1 MGGLTMAQTGEIRIP
16 RHATAREGQGRSAKL
31 PLSNWRSTRA
41 YVLLAPPGT
50 GKTEAMK
57 AEAAAHNQSPFVE
70 AHLMMRPG
78 WRAPTLAEG
87 QALYIDGLDEAR
99 ASNVGGHRNR
109 PLDEICTKLIEMG
122 SPPFRLSCRE
132 ADWIEALDH
141 GAIKLLA
148 AERDVVELRLEPL
161 NEQEI
166 RQILEDALVQADAV
180 DRFWHQAQQQGL
192 LPVMGNALF
201 LRLMIASAG
210 STGQLPAT
218 RAQTFAAACEKL
230 ASEDNLV
237 HRMAKRDSAPN
248 TCELL
253 RRAGTLCAVQLLS
266 GAEAWSD
273 GVADGINELALNAL
287 PLDIPTKD
295 LRAALATKLF
305 KTDGDRIQAAHRS
318 IAEYLGAREIARRM
332 GESSLPVARVMALM
346 CAEDGG
352 VAPSLRGLHAWLA
365 VHSHEHRQTFIA
377 HDPLGVVLYGDV
389 SHFSINEK
397 IQLLQGLEGE
407 AKQFAWFRNGDWA
420 DHPFGGLGTA
430 DMQQTYQGFF
440 ENPDRS
446 EAHQSMLHCVFDAIA
461 HGQPLP
467 DLLPALDRVVRDHS
481 HTPYTRTKS
490 AVAWLAQARLLSLD
504 MQTALTWL
512 CDVRQ
517 GVIDDPQDQLAGT
530 LLEAL
535 YPDHIAPSEV
545 MQHFRPP
552 KAAYFHGSYSGFWRR
567 ELIPRTP
574 TVALRILA
582 DGLADLSPNIDSLR
596 SHFEMPRVMGK
607 IIDAALNS
615 LAEPIDAPRVLRWLT
630 ACVDEHGFWSL
641 KGDEGQEIRDWLSAH
656 PQVQKSVL
664 TLALPTSTPP
674 HFWEASQL
682 LHGARLPRDWHRW
695 LLTLATQT
703 SSEAIAKWC
712 VEQAAHQ
719 AINPSVDSDITVRD
733 VEDWCEAQR
742 PKWPAADAWRE
753 AIWSWPIDAAQGE
766 YWRNQEEWRTKEML
780 QQVKRR
786 ERITPHL
793 EAMAAGTAPPGL
805 YHQMAMSYLDR
816 YTDIHGATPE
826 DRLCD
831 YLGDAALLPVALE
844 GMKKV
849 LDRTGLP
856 EVSAVLQAGREL
868 RMHPLDSACL
878 IGAELVASEDPD
890 ATKGWP
896 DELLERL
903 VAMWLTDGTGN
914 VPTWYSSIVRS
925 RVDLVSQVFTQY
937 VQGMLRQRA
946 EGSITGLWALNSDEG
961 SAELAKRCVPAIL
974 ETFPAKANQAQLSHL
989 NQSLLPAAI
998 RHVDKHALLDII
1010 QTRLKLRSLDAPQR
1024 ISWLVAGLSLDP
1036 EPIAMA
1042 LIKFVGSSQTRAVQM
1057 ANALSSIDARLPH
1070 RLELPP
1076 PFWASFIEQLA
1087 PHAEPDR
1094 PDGPHWIGE
1103 ADHRRE
1109 LVHSMITRL
1118 AESTETAAGKALRG
1132 LRANAHTMRWRH
1144 ILDAA
1149 LAAHTRAAR
1158 EAGFR
1163 HASAA
1168 LVVQTLYSR
1177 APANV
1182 ADLAA
1187 LTVDHLRQLG
1197 KELRGA
1203 EWNGVASF
1211 WRYSATNK
1219 AKSLEQRTPEIE
1231 NTCRDRLMAL
1241 LRDRLINM
1249 SVQLEKEASAQQD
1262 TRADLRVSAV
1272 INHRRVVV
1280 PIEIKKENH
1289 DQIWL
1294 AWRDQLEGR
1303 YVTDPAAQGH
1313 GIYLVLWFGHSPE
1326 KSPEGIKPKS
1336 AEDLERL
1343 LRERIPEADRH
1354 RLKVVALDLSL

>member
-1 MGGLTMAQTGEIRIP
+1 MAQTSEVRIP
-16 RHATAREGQGRSAKL
+16 RHATAREGQGRSTSL
-31 PLSNWRSTRA
+31 PLSSWRSARA
-41 YVLLAPPGT
+41 YVLLAPPGA

-57 AEAAAHNQSPFVE
+57 AEADAHNQSPFVE
-70 AHLMMRPG
+70 AHVMMRPG

-99 ASNVGGHRNR
+99 ASNAGGHRNR
-109 PLDEICTKLIEMG
+109 PLDEICTKLREMG

-141 GAIKLLA
+141 SALKLLA
-148 AERDVVELRLEPL
+148 DESDVLKLQLEPL

-166 RQILEDALVQADAV
+166 RLILEDTLVQADAV
-180 DRFWHQAQQQGL
+180 ERFWQQANQQGL
-192 LPVMGNALF
+192 LPLMGNALF
-201 LRLMIASAG
+201 LHLMIKSVG
-210 STGQLPAT
+210 SSGQLPET
-218 RAQTFAAACEKL
+218 RSQTFEVACEKL
-230 ASEDNLV
+230 ASEDNHV
-237 HRMAKRDSAPN
+237 HRITKRDSAPN
-248 TCELL
+248 KSELL
-253 RRAGTLCAVQLLS
+253 SRAGMLCAVQLLS

-273 GVADGINELALNAL
+273 GIADGTNELALNDL
-287 PLDIPTKD
+287 PLDMPEKD
-295 LRAALATKLF
+295 LRIALETKLF
-305 KTDGDRIQAAHRS
+305 KADGDRIQAVHRS
-318 IAEYLGAREIARRM
+318 IAEYLGAREIAQRM
-332 GESSLPVARVMALM
+332 RESSLPVARVMALM
-346 CAEDGG
+346 CADDGG

-389 SHFSINEK
+389 SHFCINEK
-397 IQLLQGLEGE
+397 IQLLQGLERE

-446 EAHQSMLHCVFDAIA
+446 EAHQSMLHCVFDAIT

-467 DLLPALDRVVRDHS
+467 DLLPALDQVVRDHS
-481 HTPYTRTKS
+481 YIPYTRSK
-490 AVAWLAQARLLSLD
+490 AADAWLAQARLLSQD

-512 CDVRQ
+512 RDIHQ
-517 GVIDDPQDQLAGT
+517 GVIDDPQDELAGT
-530 LLEAL
+530 VLGAL
-535 YPDHIAPSEV
+535 YPVHILPGEV

-552 KAAYFHGSYSGFWRR
+552 KAEYFHGCYMSFWRR
-567 ELIPRTP
+567 ELIHRTP
-574 TVALRILA
+574 TIALPILA
-582 DGLADLSPNIDSLR
+582 DGLADLDPDIESFR
-596 SHFEMPRVMGK
+596 SHFDMPRVMAN
-607 IIDAALNS
+607 IIAAALNS
-615 LAEPIDAPRVLRWLT
+615 LAEPIDASRVHRWLMT
-630 ACVDEHGFWSL
+630 AVDEHGFWSL
-641 KGDEGQEIRDWLSAH
+641 KGDEGQAIREWLSAH
-656 PQVQKSVL
+656 AQVQKSVL
-664 TLALPTSTPP
+664 TLALPASTPP

-682 LHGARLPRDWHRW
+682 LDGVRLPRDWHRW
-695 LLTLATQT
+695 LLTLASQT

-712 VEQAAHQ
+712 VEQAANQ
-719 AINPSVDSDITVRD
+719 AVNPSADSDITMRD

-742 PKWPAADAWRE
+742 AKWPAADAWRE

-780 QQVKRR
+780 RQVKRR
-786 ERITPHL
+786 ERIAPHL
-793 EAMAAGTAPPGL
+793 EGMAVGTAPPGL

-849 LDRTGLP
+849 LNRTDLP
-856 EVSAVLQAGREL
+856 EATAILQAGREL
-868 RMHPLDSACL
+868 RMHPLDPACL
-878 IGAELVASEDPD
+878 IGAELIASEDPE
-890 ATKGWP
+890 ASKGWP
-896 DELLERL
+896 DELIERL

-914 VPTWYSSIVRS
+914 VPTWYSSIVRC
-925 RVDLVSQVFTQY
+925 RVDLVSKVFTQY
-937 VQGMLRQRA
+937 VQGMLRHRA
-946 EGSITGLWALNSDEG
+946 EGSITGLWALNSDDD
-961 SAELAKRCVPAIL
+961 SAKLAKRSLPAIL
-974 ETFPAKANQAQLSHL
+974 ESFPTKANQAQLNHL
-989 NQSLLPAAI
+989 NQALLPAAI
-998 RHVDKHALLDII
+998 RHVDKQALLDIV
-1010 QTRLKLRSLDAPQR
+1010 QAKLKLRSMDAQQR

-1036 EPIAMA
+1036 EPMAIA

-1057 ANALSSIDARLPH
+1057 AHALSNMGARLTP
-1070 RLELPP
+1070 RLALQAVAWE
-1076 PFWASFIEQLA
+1076 SFIERLA

-1094 PDGPHWIGE
+1094 PDGAHWVGE

-1118 AESTETAAGKALRG
+1118 AESTEAAAGEVLRR
-1132 LRANAHTMRWRH
+1132 LRVNAHTLRWRH
-1144 ILDAA
+1144 ALDAA

-1168 LVVQTLYSR
+1168 SVVQTLYSR
-1177 APANV
+1177 EPANV

-1187 LTVDHLRQLG
+1187 LSVDHLRQLG

-1203 EWNGVASF
+1203 DWNGVAIF
-1211 WRYSATNK
+1211 WRHLAPSK
-1219 AKSLEQRTPEIE
+1219 AKSLEQRVPEIE
-1231 NTCRDRLMAL
+1231 NTCRDRLMPL
-1241 LRDRLINM
+1241 LRARLINM
-1249 SVQLEKEASAQQD
+1249 SVQLEKEASAQED

-1289 DQIWL
+1289 AQIWL
-1294 AWRDQLEGR
+1294 AWRDQLEGQ

-1313 GIYLVLWFGHSPE
+1313 GIYLALWFGHSPE
-1326 KSPEGIKPKS
+1326 KTPEGIKPKS
-1336 AEDLERL
+1336 AEDLEKL

-1354 RLKVVALDLSL
+1354 RLQVVVLDLSL

>member
-1 MGGLTMAQTGEIRIP
+1 MAQTGEFRIP
-16 RHATAREGQGRSAKL
+16 RHATAREGQGRSASL
-31 PLSNWRSTRA
+31 PLSNWRGARA
-41 YVLLAPPGT
+41 YVLLGPPGA

-57 AEAAAHNQSPFVE
+57 AEAAAHNHSPFVE
-70 AHLMMRPG
+70 AHVMMRPG

-99 ASNVGGHRNR
+99 ASNEGDRNR
-109 PLDEICTKLIEMG
+109 PLDDVCTKLIEMG

-148 AERDVVELRLEPL
+148 DESDVVVLRLEPL

-180 DRFWHQAQQQGL
+180 DRFWHQAHQQGL
-192 LPVMGNALF
+192 LPVMGNPLF
-201 LRLMIASAG
+201 LHLMIKSAG
-210 STGQLPAT
+210 SSGELPET
-218 RAQTFAAACEKL
+218 RSQTFEVACEKL
-230 ASEDNLV
+230 ASESNDV
-237 HRMAKRDSAPN
+237 HLKAKRDSAPN
-248 TCELL
+248 TSELL
-253 RRAGTLCAVQLLS
+253 SRAGMLCAVQLLS

-287 PLDIPTKD
+287 PLGIPTKD

-305 KTDGDRIQAAHRS
+305 KTDGDRIQAVHRS
-318 IAEYLGAREIARRM
+318 IDEYLGAREIARRM
-332 GESSLPVARVMALM
+332 GDSSLPIARVMALM

-397 IQLLQGLEGE
+397 IQLLQGLEHE

-430 DMQQTYQGFF
+430 DMQQTYQRFF

-446 EAHQSMLHCVFDAIA
+446 EAHQSMLHCVLDAIT

-467 DLLPALDRVVRDHS
+467 DLLPALEQVVRDHS
-481 HTPYTRTKS
+481 YTPYTRTK
-490 AVAWLAQARLLSLD
+490 ATDAWLTQARLLSLD

-517 GVIDDPQDQLAGT
+517 GVIDDPQDELVGT

-552 KAAYFHGSYSGFWRR
+552 KATYFHGSYSGFWRR

-574 TVALRILA
+574 TVALPILA

-607 IIDAALNS
+607 IIAAALNS

-641 KGDEGQEIRDWLSAH
+641 KGDEGQGIRDWLSAH

-733 VEDWCEAQR
+733 VEDWCEAQQA
-742 PKWPAADAWRE
+742 KWPEADAWRE
-753 AIWSWPIDAAQGE
+753 AIWSWPIDAVQGE
-766 YWRNQEEWRTKEML
+766 HWRNQEQWRAEEML
-780 QQVKRR
+780 QKVKRR
-786 ERITPHL
+786 ERIAPHL
-793 EAMAAGTAPPGL
+793 KAMAEGAAPSGL
-805 YHQMAMSYLDR
+805 YHQMAMSYLGR
-816 YTDIHGATPE
+816 YTDINGATPE

-831 YLGDAALLPVALE
+831 YLGDPTWLPLALE

-849 LDRTGLP
+849 LNRTDLP
-856 EVSAVLQAGREL
+856 EVTAILQAGREL

-878 IGAELVASEDPD
+878 IGADLICRDDLNAIN
-890 ATKGWP
+890 GWT
-896 DELLERL
+896 DELLQRL
-903 VAMWLTDGTGN
+903 VAMWLVDGTGD
-914 VPTWYSSIVRS
+914 VPAWYASIS
-925 RVDLVSQVFTQY
+925 QARVELISPVFVQY
-937 VQGMLRQRA
+937 VQGMLRHRA
-946 EGSITGLWALNSDEG
+946 EGGITGLWTLNTDDGPS
-961 SAELAKRCVPAIL
+961 ELSKLSLPAIL
-974 ETFPAKANQAQLSHL
+974 GAFPAKANQAQLSHL

-998 RHVDKHALLDII
+998 RHVNEQALLDII
-1010 QTRLKLRSLDAPQR
+1010 QAKLQLKSMDAPQR

-1036 EPIAMA
+1036 EPMSKA

-1057 ANALSSIDARLPH
+1057 AHALSSMDARLTP
-1070 RLELPP
+1070 RLNLATGVWEN
-1076 PFWASFIEQLA
+1076 FIELLA

-1094 PDGPHWIGE
+1094 PDGAHWVGE
-1103 ADHRRE
+1103 ADHRRK
-1109 LVHSMITRL
+1109 LVHRMITGL
-1118 AESTETAAGKALRG
+1118 AESTDAAAGEALRR
-1132 LRANAHTMRWRH
+1132 LRVNAHTMRWRH
-1144 ILDAA
+1144 VLDAA

-1168 LVVQTLYSR
+1168 SVVQTLNSKE
-1177 APANV
+1177 PANV

-1197 KELRGA
+1197 KELRHRDCNEIGM
-1203 EWNGVASF
+1203 F
-1211 WRYSATNK
+1211 WRDPPSSRSAPSK
-1219 AKSLEQRTPEIE
+1219 PRTPQVE
-1231 NTCRDRLMAL
+1231 NICRDRLMPV
-1241 LRDRLINM
+1241 LRERLQKV
-1249 SVQLEKEASAQQD
+1249 SVHLEKEASAAQD
-1262 TRADLRVSAV
+1262 TRADLRVSAI
-1272 INHRRVVV
+1272 INTRRVLV
-1280 PIEIKKENH
+1280 PIEIKKEDH
-1289 DQIWL
+1289 KFIWT
-1294 AWRDQLEGR
+1294 AWRDQLDTR
-1303 YVTDPAAQGH
+1303 YTNDPATHGY
-1313 GIYLVLWFGHSPE
+1313 GIYLVLWFGYAPKS
-1326 KSPEGIKPKS
+1326 SPEGARPQS
-1336 AEDLERL
+1336 AKDLERL

-1354 RLKVVALDLSL
+1354 RLQVVVLDLSL

>member
-1 MGGLTMAQTGEIRIP
+1 MAQATERYIP
-16 RHATAREGQGRSAKL
+16 RHATAREGQGRSASL
-31 PLSNWRSTRA
+31 PLSNWRSARA
-41 YVLLAPPGT
+41 YVLLAPPGA

-99 ASNVGGHRNR
+99 ASNAGGHRNR

-141 GAIKLLA
+141 GAIRLLA
-148 AERDVVELRLEPL
+148 DESDVVVLRLEPL

-166 RQILEDALVQADAV
+166 RQILEGALVQADAV
-180 DRFWHQAQQQGL
+180 DRFWQQAHQQGL

-201 LRLMIASAG
+201 LRLMITSAE
-210 STGQLPAT
+210 SSGQLPAT
-218 RAQTFAAACEKL
+218 RSQTFAVACEKL
-230 ASEDNLV
+230 ASENNDV

-248 TCELL
+248 TSELL
-253 RRAGTLCAVQLLS
+253 SRTGMLCAIQLLS

-287 PLDIPTKD
+287 PLGIPTKD
-295 LRAALATKLF
+295 LRAALETKLF
-305 KTDGDRIQAAHRS
+305 KTDGDRIQAVHRS
-318 IAEYLGAREIARRM
+318 IAEYLGAREIAQRM
-332 GESSLPVARVMALM
+332 VDNSSPVARVMALM

-352 VAPSLRGLHAWLA
+352 IAPSLRGLHAWLA

-389 SHFSINEK
+389 SRFSVNEK
-397 IQLLQGLEGE
+397 IQLLQGLERE

-420 DHPFGGLGTA
+420 DHPFGGLGTE

-446 EAHQSMLHCVFDAIA
+446 EAHQSMLHCVLDAIA

-481 HTPYTRTKS
+481 YTPYTRTK
-490 AVAWLAQARLLSLD
+490 AADAWLAQARLMSLD
-504 MQTALTWL
+504 MRTALTWL
-512 CDVRQ
+512 QDIHQ
-517 GVIDDPQDQLAGT
+517 GVIDDPQDQLVGT

-535 YPDHIAPSEV
+535 YPAHLLPSEV

-552 KAAYFHGSYSGFWRR
+552 KAEYFHGSYMAFWRR

-574 TVALRILA
+574 TVALPILA
-582 DGLADLSPNIDSLR
+582 DGLADLSLSIDSLQ
-596 SHFEMPRVMGK
+596 SHFEMPQVMGN
-607 IIDAALNS
+607 IIAAALNS
-615 LAEPIDAPRVLRWLT
+615 LAEPIDASRVHRWLMT
-630 ACVDEHGFWSL
+630 AVDEHGFWAL
-641 KGDEGQEIRDWLSAH
+641 KGDEGQGIRDWLSAH
-656 PQVQKSVL
+656 AQVQKSVL
-664 TLALPTSTPP
+664 ALALPTSTPP

-682 LHGARLPRDWHRW
+682 LHGVRLPRDWHRW
-695 LLTLATQT
+695 LLTLASQT

-712 VEQAAHQ
+712 VEHAAHQ
-719 AINPSVDSDITVRD
+719 AINPSVNSDVTMLD
-733 VEDWCEAQR
+733 VEEWCEAQR
-742 PKWPAADAWRE
+742 ENWPAADAWRE
-753 AIWSWPIDAAQGE
+753 AIWSWPIDSVQGK
-766 YWRNQEEWRTKEML
+766 YWRDQEEWRTKEML

-786 ERITPHL
+786 ERIAPHL
-793 EAMAAGTAPPGL
+793 ETMAAGTAPPGL

-826 DRLCD
+826 DRLCH
-831 YLGDAALLPVALE
+831 YLGSPTWLPMALE

-849 LDRTGLP
+849 LNRTDLP
-856 EVSAVLQAGREL
+856 EVPAILQAGREL

-878 IGAELVASEDPD
+878 IGAELICREDPN
-890 ATKGWP
+890 AINGWA
-896 DELLERL
+896 DELIQRL
-903 VAMWLTDGTGN
+903 VAMWLVDGTGD
-914 VPTWYSSIVRS
+914 VPSWYASIS
-925 RVDLVSQVFTQY
+925 RARAELVSPVFIQY
-937 VQGMLRQRA
+937 VQGMLRHRA

-961 SAELAKRCVPAIL
+961 SAELAKRCLPAIL
-974 ETFPAKANQAQLSHL
+974 EAFPAKANQAQLSHL

-998 RHVDKHALLDII
+998 RHVDKQALLGII
-1010 QTRLKLRSLDAPQR
+1010 QARLKLRSLDAPQR
-1024 ISWLVAGLSLDP
+1024 IAWLVAGLSLDP
-1036 EPIAMA
+1036 ESMAKA

-1057 ANALSSIDARLPH
+1057 AHALSSMGARLPH
-1070 RLELPP
+1070 RLELP
-1076 PFWASFIEQLA
+1076 ASVWESLIERLA

-1094 PDGPHWIGE
+1094 PDGDHWVGE
-1103 ADHRRE
+1103 AERRRE
-1109 LVHSMITRL
+1109 LVHRMITGL
-1118 AESTETAAGKALRG
+1118 AESTEAAAGEALRR
-1132 LRANAHTMRWRH
+1132 LRINAHTLRWRH
-1144 ILDAA
+1144 ALDAA

-1163 HASAA
+1163 HASAVS
-1168 LVVQTLYSR
+1168 VVQTLNSR
-1177 APANV
+1177 EPANV

-1187 LTVDHLRQLG
+1187 LTVEHLRQLG
-1197 KELRGA
+1197 KELRAA
-1203 EWNGVASF
+1203 EWNGVAIF
-1211 WRYSATNK
+1211 WRHLVPTK

-1231 NTCRDRLMAL
+1231 NTCRDRLMPL
-1241 LRDRLINM
+1241 LRARLINM
-1249 SVQLEKEASAQQD
+1249 SVQLEKEASSQQD

-1280 PIEIKKENH
+1280 PIEIKKESH
-1289 DQIWL
+1289 EQVWL

-1313 GIYLVLWFGHSPE
+1313 GIYLALWFGHSPE

-1336 AEDLERL
+1336 AQDLERL

-1354 RLKVVALDLSL
+1354 RLQVVVLDLSL

>member
-1 MGGLTMAQTGEIRIP
+1 MAQAIERHIP
-16 RHATAREGQGRSAKL
+16 RHATARDDRGRSASL
-31 PLSNWRSTRA
+31 PLSSWRTARA
-41 YVLLAPPGT
+41 YVLLAPPGA

-78 WRAPTLAEG
+78 WRAPNLAEG

-99 ASNVGGHRNR
+99 ASNAGGHRNR
-109 PLDEICTKLIEMG
+109 PLDEICTKLREMG

-141 GAIKLLA
+141 GALKLLA
-148 AERDVVELRLEPL
+148 DDSDVLELQLEPL

-166 RQILEDALVQADAV
+166 RLILEDAIVQADAV
-180 DRFWHQAQQQGL
+180 ERFWQQANQQGL
-192 LPVMGNALF
+192 LPLMGNALF
-201 LRLMIASAG
+201 LHLMIKSVG
-210 STGQLPAT
+210 SSGQLPET
-218 RAQTFAAACEKL
+218 RSQTFEVACEKL
-230 ASEDNLV
+230 ASENNHV
-237 HRMAKRDSAPN
+237 HRIAKRDSAPN
-248 TCELL
+248 KSELL
-253 RRAGTLCAVQLLS
+253 SRAGMLCAVQLLS

-273 GVADGINELALNAL
+273 GVADGTNELALNDL
-287 PLDIPTKD
+287 PLDIPKKD
-295 LRAALATKLF
+295 LRAALETKLF
-305 KTDGDRIQAAHRS
+305 KTDGDRIQAVHRS
-318 IAEYLGAREIARRM
+318 IAEYLGAREIAQRM
-332 GESSLPVARVMALM
+332 GENSLPVARVMALM
-346 CAEDGG
+346 CADDGG

-389 SHFSINEK
+389 SHFCINEK
-397 IQLLQGLEGE
+397 IQLLQGLERE

-467 DLLPALDRVVRDHS
+467 DLLTALDRVVRDHS
-481 HTPYTRTKS
+481 YTPYTRTK
-490 AVAWLAQARLLSLD
+490 AADAWLAQARLLSLD

-512 CDVRQ
+512 RDVRQ
-517 GVIDDPQDQLAGT
+517 GVIDDPQDELAGT
-530 LLEAL
+530 LLDAL
-535 YPDHIAPSEV
+535 YPVHVQPGEV
-545 MQHFRPP
+545 MQHFKPP
-552 KAAYFHGSYSGFWRR
+552 KAEYFHGSYMGFWRR
-567 ELIPRTP
+567 ELITHTP
-574 TVALRILA
+574 AESLPILA
-582 DGLADLSPNIDSLR
+582 DGLADLALDIESFR
-596 SHFEMPRVMGK
+596 SHFDMPRVMAD
-607 IIDAALNS
+607 IIAAALNS
-615 LAEPIDAPRVLRWLT
+615 LAEPIDASRVHRWLMS
-630 ACVDEHGFWSL
+630 AVDEHGFWSL
-641 KGDEGQEIRDWLSAH
+641 KGDEGREIRVWLSAH
-656 PQVQKSVL
+656 AQVQKSVL
-664 TLALPTSTPP
+664 TLALPASTPP
-674 HFWEASQL
+674 HFWQASQL
-682 LHGARLPRDWHRW
+682 LHGVRLPRDWHRW

-703 SSEAIAKWC
+703 STEAIAKWC

-719 AINPSVDSDITVRD
+719 AINPSVDSDITLRD
-733 VEDWCEAQR
+733 VEEWCEAQR
-742 PKWPAADAWRE
+742 AKWPAADTWRE
-753 AIWSWPIDAAQGE
+753 AIWSWPIDAAQGK

-786 ERITPHL
+786 ERIAPHL

-805 YHQMAMSYLDR
+805 YHQMAMSYLGR

-849 LDRTGLP
+849 LNRADLP
-856 EVSAVLQAGREL
+856 EATAILQAGREL
-868 RMHPLDSACL
+868 RMHPLDPACL
-878 IGAELVASEDPD
+878 IGAELIAREDPD
-890 ATKGWP
+890 ATKGWR
-896 DELLERL
+896 DELIERL
-903 VAMWLTDGTGN
+903 AAIWLTDGTGE
-914 VPTWYSSIVRS
+914 VPTWYSFIERS
-925 RVDLVSQVFTQY
+925 RAELVSPVFTQY
-937 VQGMLRQRA
+937 VQGMLRHRA

-961 SAELAKRCVPAIL
+961 SAELAKRCLPAIL
-974 ETFPAKANQAQLSHL
+974 ETFPAKAHQPQLSYLNQALM
-989 NQSLLPAAI
+989 PAAV
-998 RHVDKHALLDII
+998 RHMDRQALLDII
-1010 QTRLKLRSLDAPQR
+1010 QARLKLRSLDVPQR

-1036 EPIAMA
+1036 EPMSKA

-1057 ANALSSIDARLPH
+1057 ANALSSMGARLPH
-1070 RLELPP
+1070 RLKLPAAV
-1076 PFWASFIEQLA
+1076 WESFIERLA

-1094 PDGPHWIGE
+1094 PDGEFWVGE
-1103 ADHRRE
+1103 ADRRRE

-1118 AESTETAAGKALRG
+1118 ADSTETEAGEALRR
-1132 LRANAHTMRWRH
+1132 LRVNAHTLRWRH
-1144 ILDAA
+1144 ALDAA
-1149 LAAHTRAAR
+1149 LAAHTRAVR

-1168 LVVQTLYSR
+1168 SVVQTLNSR
-1177 APANV
+1177 GPANV
-1182 ADLAA
+1182 ADLTA

-1203 EWNGVASF
+1203 EWNGVAIF
-1211 WRYSATNK
+1211 WRYLVPNK
-1219 AKSLEQRTPEIE
+1219 AKLLEQRAPEIE
-1231 NTCRDRLMAL
+1231 NTCRDRLMPL
-1241 LRDRLINM
+1241 LRARLINM

-1289 DQIWL
+1289 EQIWL

-1326 KSPEGIKPKS
+1326 KNPEGIKPKS
-1336 AEDLERL
+1336 SDDLERL
-1343 LRERIPEADRH
+1343 LRERIPEEDRH
-1354 RLKVVALDLSL
+1354 RLQVVVLDLSL

>member
-1 MGGLTMAQTGEIRIP
+1 MAQTGEVRIS
-16 RHATAREGQGRSAKL
+16 RHATAREGQGRSASQ
-31 PLSNWRSTRA
+31 PLSSWRSARA
-41 YVLLAPPGT
+41 YVLLAPPGA

-57 AEAAAHNQSPFVE
+57 AEAAAHNQSPFVD

-109 PLDEICTKLIEMG
+109 PLDNICTKLIEMG

-148 AERDVVELRLEPL
+148 DKSDVVELRLEPL

-180 DRFWHQAQQQGL
+180 DRFWHQAHQQGL

-201 LRLMIASAG
+201 LRLMITSAG
-210 STGQLPAT
+210 SSGQLPET
-218 RAQTFAAACEKL
+218 RSQTFAVACEKL
-230 ASEDNLV
+230 ASENNRV
-237 HRMAKRDSAPN
+237 HLTAKRDSAPN
-248 TCELL
+248 TSELL
-253 RRAGTLCAVQLLS
+253 RCSGMLCAVQLLS

-273 GVADGINELALNAL
+273 GAADGINELALNAL
-287 PLDIPTKD
+287 SLGIPTKA
-295 LRAALATKLF
+295 LRAALETKLF
-305 KTDGDRIQAAHRS
+305 KTDGDRIQAVHRS
-318 IAEYLGAREIARRM
+318 IAEYLGAREIAQRM
-332 GESSLPVARVMALM
+332 RENSLPVARVMALM

-352 VAPSLRGLHAWLA
+352 VAPSLRGLHAWLT
-365 VHSHEHRQTFIA
+365 VHSQEHRQTFIA

-389 SHFSINEK
+389 SRFSIKEK
-397 IQLLQGLEGE
+397 IHLLQGLEAE

-430 DMQQTYQGFF
+430 DMRQTYQKFF

-467 DLLPALDRVVRDHS
+467 ELLPALDQVVRDHS
-481 HTPYTRTKS
+481 YTPYTRTK
-490 AVAWLAQARLLSLD
+490 AADAWLAQARLLSLD

-512 CDVRQ
+512 RDVHQ
-517 GVIDDPQDQLAGT
+517 GVIDDPQDELAGT

-535 YPDHIAPSEV
+535 YPDHIAPGEV

-567 ELIPRTP
+567 ELLPRTP
-574 TVALRILA
+574 TVALPILA
-582 DGLADLSPNIDSLR
+582 DGLADLSPNIDSFR

-607 IIDAALNS
+607 IIAAALNS
-615 LAEPIDAPRVLRWLT
+615 LVEPIDASRVHRWLT

-656 PQVQKSVL
+656 AQVQKSVL
-664 TLALPTSTPP
+664 TLALPTSSPP
-674 HFWEASQL
+674 HFWEVSQL
-682 LHGARLPRDWHRW
+682 LYGVRLPRDWHRW

-719 AINPSVDSDITVRD
+719 AINPSVDSDVTLRD
-733 VEDWCEAQR
+733 VEEWCEAQR
-742 PKWPAADAWRE
+742 AKWPAADTWRE
-753 AIWSWPIDAAQGE
+753 AIWSWPIDSVQGE
-766 YWRNQEEWRTKEML
+766 HWRNQEQWRTTQML

-786 ERITPHL
+786 ERIAPHL

-849 LDRTGLP
+849 LNRTDLP
-856 EVSAVLQAGREL
+856 EATAILQAGREL
-868 RMHPLDSACL
+868 RMHPLDTACL
-878 IGAELVASEDPD
+878 IGAELIAREDTD
-890 ATKGWP
+890 ATKGWS
-896 DELLERL
+896 DELIERL
-903 VAMWLTDGTGN
+903 VAMWLTDGTGE
-914 VPTWYSSIVRS
+914 VPTWYSSIMRS
-925 RVDLVSQVFTQY
+925 RVEMVSQVFIQY
-937 VQGMLRQRA
+937 VQGMLRHRA
-946 EGSITGLWALNSDEG
+946 EGSITGLWALNSDGG
-961 SAELAKRCVPAIL
+961 SAELAKRCLPAIL
-974 ETFPAKANQAQLSHL
+974 ETFPAKAHQAQLSYL
-989 NQSLLPAAI
+989 NQALVPAAI
-998 RHVDKHALLDII
+998 RHVDRLALLDII
-1010 QTRLKLRSLDAPQR
+1010 QTKLKLRSLDAPQR

-1036 EPIAMA
+1036 GPMAKA

-1057 ANALSSIDARLPH
+1057 ANALSSMGARLPH

-1076 PFWASFIEQLA
+1076 PFWARFIEQLA

-1094 PDGPHWIGE
+1094 PASDFWVGE

-1118 AESTETAAGKALRG
+1118 AESTEAAAGEALRR
-1132 LRANAHTMRWRH
+1132 LRVNAHTMRWRH
-1144 ILDAA
+1144 VLDAA

-1168 LVVQTLYSR
+1168 SVVQTLYSR
-1177 APANV
+1177 EPANV
-1182 ADLAA
+1182 SDLAA

-1203 EWNGVASF
+1203 EWNGVSWF
-1211 WRYSATNK
+1211 WREAVPPQTDSPKQLKPERENK
-1219 AKSLEQRTPEIE
+1219 
-1231 NTCRDRLMAL
+1231 CRDLLMPL
-1241 LRDRLINM
+1241 LSKHLERA
-1249 SVQLEKEASAQQD
+1249 SVRLEKEAASRSE
-1262 TRADLRVSAV
+1262 TRADLRAETL
-1272 INHRRVVV
+1272 NEHRLMVV
-1280 PIEIKKENH
+1280 PIEIKPESSAKV
-1289 DQIWL
+1289 WT
-1294 AWRDQLEGR
+1294 AWRDQLDGS
-1303 YVTDPAAQGH
+1303 YATHPAAEGH
-1313 GIYLVLWFGHSPE
+1313 GIYLVLWFGYAPKS
-1326 KSPEGIKPKS
+1326 SPEGIKPKS

-1343 LRERIPEADRH
+1343 LSERIPEADRH

>member
-1 MGGLTMAQTGEIRIP
+1 MAQTGEVRIP
-16 RHATAREGQGRSAKL
+16 RHATAREGQGRSASR
-31 PLSNWRSTRA
+31 PLSNWRSARA
-41 YVLLAPPGT
+41 YVLLAPPGA

-78 WRAPTLAEG
+78 WRPPTLADG

-99 ASNVGGHRNR
+99 ASNAGGDRNR
-109 PLDEICTKLIEMG
+109 PLDDICTKLIEMG
-122 SPPFRLSCRE
+122 APPFRLSCRE

-141 GAIKLLA
+141 GAIRLLA
-148 AERDVVELRLEPL
+148 DESDVVELRLEPL

-166 RQILEDALVQADAV
+166 RQILEGALVQADAV
-180 DRFWHQAQQQGL
+180 DRFWHQAHQQGL

-210 STGQLPAT
+210 STGQLPVT
-218 RAQTFAAACEKL
+218 RAQTFEVACEKL
-230 ASEDNLV
+230 ASENNRV
-237 HRMAKRDSAPN
+237 HLKAKRDSVPS
-248 TCELL
+248 TSELL
-253 RRAGTLCAVQLLS
+253 RRAGMLCAVQLLS

-287 PLDIPTKD
+287 PLEIPTKD
-295 LRAALATKLF
+295 LRAALETKLF
-305 KTDGDRIQAAHRS
+305 KTDGDRIQAVHRS
-318 IAEYLGAREIARRM
+318 IAEYLGAREIAQRM
-332 GESSLPVARVMALM
+332 GENSLPVARVMALM

-397 IQLLQGLEGE
+397 IQLLQGLERE

-440 ENPDRS
+440 ENPDRT
-446 EAHQSMLHCVFDAIA
+446 EAHQSMLHCVLDAIA

-467 DLLPALDRVVRDHS
+467 DLLPALDRVVRDNS
-481 HTPYTRTKS
+481 HTPYTRTK
-490 AVAWLAQARLLSLD
+490 AADAWLAQARLLSQD

-512 CDVRQ
+512 RDVHQ
-517 GVIDDPQDQLAGT
+517 SVIDDPQDELAGT

-535 YPDHIAPSEV
+535 YPDHIAPGEV

-552 KAAYFHGSYSGFWRR
+552 KAAHLHGHYSGFWRR
-567 ELIPRTP
+567 ELLPRTP
-574 TVALRILA
+574 TVALPILA
-582 DGLADLSPNIDSLR
+582 DGLADRSPNIDSFR
-596 SHFEMPRVMGK
+596 SHFDMPRVMGK
-607 IIDAALNS
+607 IIAAALSS
-615 LAEPIDAPRVLRWLT
+615 LTEPIDASRVHRWLK
-630 ACVDEHGFWSL
+630 ACVDEHGFWAL

-656 PQVQKSVL
+656 AQVQKSVL

-682 LHGARLPRDWHRW
+682 LHGVRLPRDWHRW
-695 LLTLATQT
+695 LLTLASQT

-719 AINPSVDSDITVRD
+719 AINPSVDSDITMRD
-733 VEDWCEAQR
+733 VEEWCDAQQAM
-742 PKWPAADAWRE
+742 WPAADAWRE
-753 AIWSWPIDAAQGE
+753 AIWSWPIDSVQGK

-786 ERITPHL
+786 ERIAPHL

-805 YHQMAMSYLDR
+805 YHQMAMSYLGR

-849 LDRTGLP
+849 LNRTDLP
-856 EVSAVLQAGREL
+856 EATAILQAGREL

-878 IGAELVASEDPD
+878 IGAELIAREDPE

-896 DELLERL
+896 DELIERL

-925 RVDLVSQVFTQY
+925 RVDLISQVFTQY

-946 EGSITGLWALNSDEG
+946 EGSITGLWALNSDEC
-961 SAELAKRCVPAIL
+961 SAELARRCLPAIL
-974 ETFPAKANQAQLSHL
+974 DAFPAKANQAQLSQL

-1036 EPIAMA
+1036 EPMAKA

-1057 ANALSSIDARLPH
+1057 ANALSSMSARLTP
-1070 RLELPP
+1070 RLALPTGV
-1076 PFWASFIEQLA
+1076 WESFIERLA

-1094 PDGPHWIGE
+1094 PDGEPWVGE

-1118 AESTETAAGKALRG
+1118 AESTEAAAGEALRR
-1132 LRANAHTMRWRH
+1132 LRVNAHTLRWRH
-1144 ILDAA
+1144 ALDAA

-1163 HASAA
+1163 HASAVS
-1168 LVVQTLYSR
+1168 VVQTLNR
-1177 APANV
+1177 REPANV

-1187 LTVDHLRQLG
+1187 LTVGHLRQLG
-1197 KELRGA
+1197 KGLRDA
-1203 EWNGVASF
+1203 EWNGVGPF
-1211 WRYSATNK
+1211 WRDLPTSK
-1219 AKSLEQRTPEIE
+1219 AKSREQCAPQIE
-1231 NTCRDRLMAL
+1231 NICRDLL
-1241 LRDRLINM
+1241 GQGLRDRLIKV
-1249 SVQLEKEASAQQD
+1249 SVQLEKEASAAHD
-1262 TRADLRVSAV
+1262 ARADLRVSAV
-1272 INHRRVVV
+1272 INTHRVIV
-1280 PIEIKKENH
+1280 PIEIKKEDH
-1289 DQIWL
+1289 KHIWT
-1294 AWRDQLEGR
+1294 AWRDQLVAR
-1303 YVTDPAAQGH
+1303 YTNDPATHGY
-1313 GIYLVLWFGHSPE
+1313 GIYLVLWFGYTPKS
-1326 KSPEGIKPKS
+1326 SPEGIKPKS

-1354 RLKVVALDLSL
+1354 RLQVVVLDLSL

>member
-1 MGGLTMAQTGEIRIP
+1 MAQTGEFRIP
-16 RHATAREGQGRSAKL
+16 RHATAREGQGRSASL
-31 PLSNWRSTRA
+31 PLSNWRSARA
-41 YVLLAPPGT
+41 YVLLAPPGA

-57 AEAAAHNQSPFVE
+57 AEAAAHNQSPFVD

-78 WRAPTLAEG
+78 WRPPTLADG

-99 ASNVGGHRNR
+99 ASNAGGHRNR
-109 PLDEICTKLIEMG
+109 PLDDVCTKLIEMG

-148 AERDVVELRLEPL
+148 DESDVVVLRLEPL
-161 NEQEI
+161 DEQEI
-166 RQILEDALVQADAV
+166 RQILEGALVQADAV
-180 DRFWHQAQQQGL
+180 DRFWQQAHQQGL

-201 LRLMIASAG
+201 LHLMITSAG
-210 STGQLPAT
+210 SSGQLPAT

-237 HRMAKRDSAPN
+237 HRMAKRDIAPN
-248 TCELL
+248 TSELL
-253 RRAGTLCAVQLLS
+253 SRAGMLCAVQLLS

-295 LRAALATKLF
+295 LRAALETKLF
-305 KTDGDRIQAAHRS
+305 KTDGDRIQAVHRS
-318 IAEYLGAREIARRM
+318 IAEYLGAREIAQRM
-332 GESSLPVARVMALM
+332 REHSLPVARVMALM

-481 HTPYTRTKS
+481 YTPYTRTKS

-512 CDVRQ
+512 CDVHQ
-517 GVIDDPQDQLAGT
+517 GVIDDPQDELTGT

-535 YPDHIAPSEV
+535 YPDHIAPNEV

-552 KAAYFHGSYSGFWRR
+552 KAEYFHGSYSGFWRR

-574 TVALRILA
+574 TVALPILA
-582 DGLADLSPNIDSLR
+582 DGLADQSSNIDSLL

-607 IIDAALNS
+607 IIAATLNS

-641 KGDEGQEIRDWLSAH
+641 KGDEGQGIRDWLSAH

-682 LHGARLPRDWHRW
+682 LHGVRLPRDWHRW
-695 LLTLATQT
+695 LLRLASQT
-703 SSEAIAKWC
+703 PSEAIAKWC

-719 AINPSVDSDITVRD
+719 AINPSVDSDITMRD

-742 PKWPAADAWRE
+742 ARWPAADAWRD
-753 AIWSWPIDAAQGE
+753 AIWSWPIDSVQGE
-766 YWRNQEEWRTKEML
+766 HWRNQEQWRTTQML
-780 QQVKRR
+780 QQIKRR
-786 ERITPHL
+786 ERIAPHL
-793 EAMAAGTAPPGL
+793 EAMAAGTAPSGL

-849 LDRTGLP
+849 PDRTDLP
-856 EVSAVLQAGREL
+856 EATAILQAGREL
-868 RMHPLDSACL
+868 RMHPLDPACL

-961 SAELAKRCVPAIL
+961 SAELAKRCLPVIL

-1036 EPIAMA
+1036 EPMA
-1042 LIKFVGSSQTRAVQM
+1042 KTLIKFVGSSQTRAVQM

-1070 RLELPP
+1070 RLELPAAV
-1076 PFWASFIEQLA
+1076 WESFIVLLA

-1094 PDGPHWIGE
+1094 PDDDHWIGE
-1103 ADHRRE
+1103 VDRHRE
-1109 LVHSMITRL
+1109 LVHRMITGL
-1118 AESTETAAGKALRG
+1118 AESTETAAGEALRR
-1132 LRANAHTMRWRH
+1132 LRVNAHTLRWRH
-1144 ILDAA
+1144 ALDAA
-1149 LAAHTRAAR
+1149 LVAHTRAVR

-1168 LVVQTLYSR
+1168 SVVQTLNSR
-1177 APANV
+1177 EPANV

-1187 LTVDHLRQLG
+1187 LTVDHLRQLS
-1197 KELRGA
+1197 KELRSA
-1203 EWNGVASF
+1203 EWNGVGLF
-1211 WRYSATNK
+1211 WRDMAGPK
-1219 AKSLEQRTPEIE
+1219 ADAQKQRKPALENR
-1231 NTCRDRLMAL
+1231 CRDTLMPL
-1241 LRDRLINM
+1241 LSRHLERASIR
-1249 SVQLEKEASAQQD
+1249 LEKEAVSQND
-1262 TRADLRVSAV
+1262 TRADLRAAAL
-1272 INHRRVVV
+1272 NEHRLMVV
-1280 PIEIKKENH
+1280 PIEIKPEDSAKV
-1289 DQIWL
+1289 WT
-1294 AWRDQLEGR
+1294 AWRDQLDGS
-1303 YVTDPAAQGH
+1303 YATHPAARGH
-1313 GIYLVLWFGHSPE
+1313 GIYLVLWFGYAPKS
-1326 KSPEGIKPKS
+1326 SPEGIKPKS

-1354 RLKVVALDLSL
+1354 RLQVVVLDLSL